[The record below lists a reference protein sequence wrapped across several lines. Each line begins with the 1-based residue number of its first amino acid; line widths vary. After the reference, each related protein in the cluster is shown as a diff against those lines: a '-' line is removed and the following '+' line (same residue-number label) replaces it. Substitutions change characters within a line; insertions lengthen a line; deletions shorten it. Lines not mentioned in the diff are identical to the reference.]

1 MQLVIES
8 AWTVKEINYRYIRTK
23 HEGADGDKRLLA
35 SSMAMSLEPFCLVCQ
50 LEAFLMRRRPS
61 STFVFV
67 PYWRRAARN
76 SVNSKQS
83 QKSYLKITQPI

>member
-35 SSMAMSLEPFCLVCQ
+35 SSMAMGLEPFSELSQ
-50 LEAFLMRRRPS
+50 LQAIPKEL
-61 STFVFV
+61 
-67 PYWRRAARN
+67 
-76 SVNSKQS
+76 S
-83 QKSYLKITQPI
+83 QDYPANISDQ